1 MTTSV
6 IIIGAG
12 MGGLASALRLARH
25 GFRVSVIEARAS
37 AGGLASG
44 FEKDGFMFDA
54 GPYILLDRNGLEW
67 AFNELGLDLE
77 SSVSLRKIEDVY
89 EVSSESASV
98 HFHSDLEETAA
109 GFEQQWK
116 GSGKRYRNFVE
127 SSLTVY
133 ERLRPLLHVSHPG
146 LLDLIRCRALT
157 VAPFVLRSLKSVLDR
172 TGLPR
177 PVIDALSIW
186 THIAGQQASEAP
198 SVMAMVPA
206 LIHKV
211 GAYYPVHGIGSI
223 PEVLA
228 RAAESAGVEFRYDCK
243 IKSIRCAR
251 GRVTGVETDSGEFIA
266 ADAVVSNHSGV
277 GTYLELTDA
286 TPPRSCERLKKLPL
300 QSPGV
305 IAYLAVKGR
314 IRPPYLRFNL
324 PANELCRVLVAPS
337 VLAPETER
345 DGWWPARLIAPMR
358 FAEAESSEQR
368 QREYLSRILEE
379 SWWRALIEEHRV
391 IATRTPAEWGRE
403 FTLYRDSMNAVMTA
417 RLMRRGRLSH
427 RSPYARGLYLAGS
440 STHPGQWVSFAAI
453 SGILAADCLREDYEP
468 DAA

>member
-1 MTTSV
+1 MNRRV

-25 GFRVSVIEARAS
+25 GFRVSVIEARPR

-44 FEKDGFMFDA
+44 FEKDGFAFDA

-77 SSVSLRKIEDVY
+77 SNVALRKIEDVY

-98 HFHSDLEETAA
+98 HFHSDLDETAR
-109 GFEQQWK
+109 GFERQWK
-116 GSGKRYRNFVE
+116 GSGKRYKNFVE
-127 SSLTVY
+127 SGLIVY

-146 LLDLIRCRALT
+146 LLDLIRAGALT
-157 VAPFVLRSLKSVLDR
+157 SAPFLLRSLKSVLDR
-172 TGLPR
+172 TGLPQS
-177 PVIDALSIW
+177 VIDALSIW
-186 THIAGQQASEAP
+186 THIAGQRASEAP

-211 GAYYPVHGIGSI
+211 GAYYPVNGIGSI
-223 PEVLA
+223 PAALIK
-228 RAAESAGVEFRYDCK
+228 AAEAAGVEFRYGCK
-243 IKSIRCAR
+243 TKSIRCPR
-251 GRVTGVETDSGEFIA
+251 GRVTGVETEDEEFIA
-266 ADAVVSNHSGV
+266 ADAVVSNHNGV

-286 TPPRSCERLKKLPL
+286 TPARACERLKKLPL

-324 PANELCRVLVAPS
+324 PANELCRLLVAPS

-358 FAEAESSEQR
+358 FAEAESGESR
-368 QREYLSRILEE
+368 QHEYLSRILEE
-379 SWWRALIEEHRV
+379 NWWRESIEDHRV
-391 IATRTPAEWGRE
+391 IRTRTAAEWGKE
-403 FTLYRDSMNAVMTA
+403 FTLYRDSMNTVMTA
-417 RLMRRGRLSH
+417 RLMLRGRLAH

-453 SGILAADCLREDYEP
+453 SGILAADCLREDYE
-468 DAA
+468 